1 MHLSLHVRIMAQKKV
16 FPGTVFVITGL
27 PEKRIRVTKSQQEL
41 EDLDDNSTDMYSSLT
56 LLSAIAS
63 DQTQFLLLINFV
75 LLSLQPV
82 IIKTIRKDSD
92 EKRDA
97 QPEVLT
103 DVVMQT
109 QHSFTRHL
117 TSTQSN
123 IYEHKRKSEMQ
134 KSQSK
139 SIDIILSSVTYV
151 LLSMEN

>member
-1 MHLSLHVRIMAQKKV
+1 
-16 FPGTVFVITGL
+16 
-27 PEKRIRVTKSQQEL
+27 L
-41 EDLDDNSTDMYSSLT
+41 EDLDDDSTDMYSSLT
-56 LLSAIAS
+56 LLSAIVS

-82 IIKTIRKDSD
+82 IIKTIGKDSD
-92 EKRDA
+92 ERRDA

-117 TSTQSN
+117 SSTHSN
-123 IYEHKRKSEMQ
+123 IYEHKRKGEMQ

-139 SIDIILSSVTYV
+139 SIDIILSSVTYL
-151 LLSMEN
+151 LLSMEK